1 MSPLALSSLAV
12 LAASLSVV
20 VAQETFPATP
30 LASKT
35 FAYPSGLPYQA
46 DTEPNLVR
54 GAQVGYNICNST
66 TENQES
72 LCQTLL
78 FNSLDNFC
86 LWGPPER
93 DSMVADTE
101 GEMVAWCS
109 KPGYGTRLIPEGTVT
124 GLQWIKTKDYVQL
137 VGYLDQS
144 RINIKHGDYGG
155 ELDPHG
161 ADLRGNPLG
170 GLVYTNAWSGSNST
184 YQQVIEWHD
193 FVGSDQFCFK
203 ACDPKGADAA
213 HYCEHIYDRIGCAY
227 NVPNAAQDGV
237 FEVCDGDSQAFP
249 GVYSVNGV
257 TMTYTQPP
265 EDAGAIATMP
275 YQPVVPGS
283 SNCRQY
289 ASSELFAG
297 VATVVAP
304 GATTAAGGTSARPT
318 GSATRSGTAAG
329 AGATNGAATLTF
341 STISLAGVIF
351 SALFLS

>member
-101 GEMVAWCS
+101 GEMVAWCT
-109 KPGYGTRLIPEGTVT
+109 KPGYGTRLIPEGTLT
-124 GLQWIKTKDYVQL
+124 GLQFTKTPAYIQI
-137 VGYLDQS
+137 VGFIDQTK
-144 RINIKHGDYGG
+144 INLKTGDYGG

-161 ADLRGNPLG
+161 ADFRGNPLG
-170 GLVYTNAWSGSNST
+170 GLVYSNAWGGDNST
-184 YQQVIEWHD
+184 YKQVIEWHN
-193 FVGSDQFCFK
+193 FVGGDAFCFK
-203 ACDPKGADAA
+203 ACDPAGADAA
-213 HYCEHIYDRIGCAY
+213 HYCEHIYDRIGCAF
-227 NVPNAAQDGV
+227 NAPSNAQDGV
-237 FEVCDGDSQAFP
+237 FEACDGDNQAFP
-249 GVYSVNGV
+249 GVYTENGAV
-257 TMTYTQPP
+257 MTYHQPP
-265 EDAGAIATMP
+265 EDQGPISTMP
-275 YQPVVPGS
+275 YVAVAPAS

-289 ASSELFAG
+289 ASSDLFGAI
-297 VATVVAP
+297 ATVAAP

-318 GSATRSGTAAG
+318 GSATRTGTAAG
-329 AGATNGAATLTF
+329 AGATNGASTLTF
-341 STISLAGVIF
+341 SSISLAGVIL